1 VKKEMQMTAPLGAD
15 ASFNQTKD
23 WKTIN
28 WMAVRQQVRRLQV
41 RIAKAT
47 GWQMPPRANTEEHR
61 FERLEP
67 YEMKVSRTVPR
78 GGWAGN
84 GLPPL
89 DSFLASRDKNR
100 DAMMEPAGGLLSQLE
115 YATSKM
121 RVYGSVSSHRR
132 ALR

>member
-1 VKKEMQMTAPLGAD
+1 MQMTAPLGAD

-89 DSFLASRDKNR
+89 DSITQQVFGIGLIWTLLASFPATRDTKR
-100 DAMMEPAGGLLSQLE
+100 
-115 YATSKM
+115 
-121 RVYGSVSSHRR
+121 
-132 ALR
+132 